1 MLFMDFALIFSVVI
15 LVFLLLNF
23 IVLIMRI
30 RAAPDKPIG
39 KGIGLVLGLAIGLT
53 LWVPLTY
60 RHREPD
66 HGHHCRIGHRDCAS
80 PSALSL
86 YSRQMGRGQ

>member
-1 MLFMDFALIFSVVI
+1 MDILLLFSVIIMALLI
-15 LVFLLLNF
+15 LNT

-39 KGIGLVLGLAIGLT
+39 KGVGLVLGLAIGLT

-60 RHREPD
+60 LF
-66 HGHHCRIGHRDCAS
+66 GNQ
-80 PSALSL
+80 SAGIIAGSMTGIILAIALEL
-86 YSRQMGRGQ
+86 YSAQVRKRLES

>member
-1 MLFMDFALIFSVVI
+1 MDILLLFSVIIMALLI
-15 LVFLLLNF
+15 LNT

-39 KGIGLVLGLAIGLT
+39 KGVGLVLGLAIGLT

-60 RHREPD
+60 LL
-66 HGHHCRIGHRDCAS
+66 GNQNGGIIAGSMIGIIIAI
-80 PSALSL
+80 ALEL
-86 YSRQMGRGQ
+86 YSAQIRKRLES

>member
-1 MLFMDFALIFSVVI
+1 MDVLLIFSVVI

-23 IVLIMRI
+23 IVLAMRI

-39 KGIGLVLGLAIGLT
+39 KGIGLVLGLAIGLA

-60 RHREPD
+60 LT
-66 HGHHCRIGHRDCAS
+66 GNQTTGILLGSIIGIVLAVG
-80 PSALSL
+80 LEI
-86 YSRQMGRGQ
+86 YSGRMGRGQS